1 MAGFF
6 IFTFIQLSINPTEG
20 ASEVLIRVGLSR
32 FLFIVLGRVEKVKV
46 KGRALS
52 LSVYCSSV
60 GCDLDT
66 RFTFG
71 FWVSQ
76 YHLPQISP

>member
-1 MAGFF
+1 MVGFF

-46 KGRALS
+46 K
-52 LSVYCSSV
+52 
-60 GCDLDT
+60 
-66 RFTFG
+66 F
-71 FWVSQ
+71 
-76 YHLPQISP
+76 